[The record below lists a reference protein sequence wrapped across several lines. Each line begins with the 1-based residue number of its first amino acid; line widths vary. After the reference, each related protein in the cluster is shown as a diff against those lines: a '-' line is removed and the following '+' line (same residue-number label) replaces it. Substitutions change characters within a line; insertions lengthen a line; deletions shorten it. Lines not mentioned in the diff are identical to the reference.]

1 MYDEIQELKRVLW
14 SSGVRKRSALS
25 SLHTQVL
32 VAEKESKNILVTR
45 VRRQEEELLKKAKR
59 CV

>member
-14 SSGVRKRSALS
+14 SSGLGKGRHC
-25 SLHTQVL
+25 LHYTQVL